1 MDVGRGGV
9 VDMKVSIRLS
19 SLWRLL
25 GKLQLPASQTT
36 SFLDFLD

>member
-9 VDMKVSIRLS
+9 VDMKMSIRLG

-25 GKLQLPASQTT
+25 GKLQLPASKTT
-36 SFLDFLD
+36 TFLDFVD